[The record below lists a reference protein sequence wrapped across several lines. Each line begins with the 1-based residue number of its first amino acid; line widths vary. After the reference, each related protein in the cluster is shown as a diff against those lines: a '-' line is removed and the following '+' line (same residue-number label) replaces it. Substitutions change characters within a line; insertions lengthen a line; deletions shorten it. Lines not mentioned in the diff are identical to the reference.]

1 MVWAGAD
8 RLETSGGHA
17 ANGVIVRTPTADS
30 ALFIDGAGVPGAGN
44 DGRKASVGRGGELA
58 FSASPTADCA
68 GVSETAHV
76 GIADGD
82 RAKAAGRRF
91 DLIEIVCPPTSD
103 RARGAHG
110 AQVRAKAQRPK
121 FAGYRFGWLFAL
133 VPVDTD
139 DGAGAAQ
146 RARSPTADTHGD
158 IGARWKEK
166 LVVAEEDPRSPA
178 DHIACGGQRTAVITA
193 CGDCDGPAAAV
204 CVRRRGRQTCAD
216 GDCEANRRR
225 QRGREE
231 NVAHCRRL
239 PSRLRR
245 QRRRGMRRASM
256 QRRVGCGDGLRA
268 RRLG

>member
-17 ANGVIVRTPTADS
+17 ANGVIVRTPTADF

-44 DGRKASVGRGGELA
+44 DGRKASVGRGGDLA

-103 RARGAHG
+103 HARGADG

-121 FAGYRFGWLFAL
+121 FAGYRFDRLPAL
-133 VPVDTD
+133 VPVDAD
-139 DGAGAAQ
+139 DRAGAAQ
-146 RARSPTADTHGD
+146 RARPPAAGTHGNVWA
-158 IGARWKEK
+158 GRKEK
-166 LVVAEEDPRSPA
+166 LVVVGNDLGSPAPA
-178 DHIACGGQRTAVITA
+178 DHIACGGQRAAVITA
-193 CGDCDGPAAAV
+193 CGDCDGPTAALR
-204 CVRRRGRQTCAD
+204 VRRRRRQTCAD

-225 QRGREE
+225 QHGREE

-239 PSRLRR
+239 PSRLDR
-245 QRRRGMRRASM
+245 QRRRGMRRASTR
-256 QRRVGCGDGLRA
+256 RRVGCGDGLR
-268 RRLG
+268 